1 LTNEIKTAGAPTKIF
16 LSADR
21 KIIKADGNDLSF
33 VAVTIVDKDGI
44 MVPDANNLVKFNV
57 TGEGFIAGVDNG
69 SETSM
74 ESFKASERK
83 AFNGLCLAVIQS
95 KEKTGKIEFTA
106 TSEGL
111 SLASL
116 TIEVK

>member
-1 LTNEIKTAGAPTKIF
+1 
-16 LSADR
+16 
-21 KIIKADGNDLSF
+21 
-33 VAVTIVDKDGI
+33 
-44 MVPDANNLVKFNV
+44 MVPGANNLVKFKV

-83 AFNGLCLAVIQS
+83 AFNGMCLAVIQS
-95 KEKTGKIEFTA
+95 KEKAGNIEFTA

-111 SLASL
+111 SSARLS
-116 TIEVK
+116 IEVR